1 MYGTRCLVRTTCP
14 YPYELPPFLI
24 VKLKKFFPFLKLWV
38 QNADLRLCSLSGA
51 QGRKECLGSSRGER
65 IRQADSNGV

>member
-24 VKLKKFFPFLKLWV
+24 VKLKKFFPIFKT
-38 QNADLRLCSLSGA
+38 
-51 QGRKECLGSSRGER
+51 LGSECRPKALFSLWCPGKER
-65 IRQADSNGV
+65 MLGLKQRRENQAG